1 MGKIRYRNPD
11 TYESTGSFKLGHAW
25 QRHEPGGD
33 IRLYQSPRAHSQS
46 DFRLFAFEGVG
57 VVGGVGRVVAG

>member
-33 IRLYQSPRAHSQS
+33 ISLYQSPRAHSQS
-46 DFRLFAFEGVG
+46 DFLRLHVY
-57 VVGGVGRVVAG
+57 VARLHAS